1 MEPSIWDWI
10 YDLRI
15 SQMIA
20 EGTWQFPALEVI
32 HIYSMI
38 FLITAVALFDLSFM
52 GFSVG
57 GETISRAAKMAL
69 RWTWVCFG
77 INAVSGTLI
86 FMSRAPEYAGNW
98 AFQLKLALVFVGMA
112 AHTIILRKAARWE
125 TVPAMGFGSKLLMG
139 GISLLIWV
147 GVITA
152 SRWIAYAIPEFL

>member
-1 MEPSIWDWI
+1 MEPTIWDWI
-10 YDLRI
+10 YDLPI
-15 SQMIA
+15 SVMIA
-20 EGTWQFPALEVI
+20 EGAWQFPLLEVI

-52 GFSVG
+52 GFPVG
-57 GETISRAAKMAL
+57 GETISRVAKMAL

-77 INAVSGTLI
+77 INAISGTLL

-98 AFQLKLALVFVGMA
+98 AFQLKIALVFVGMIF
-112 AHTIILRKAARWE
+112 HTIVLRKAVRWE
-125 TVPAMGFGSKLLMG
+125 TAPAMGFGSKLLMG

>member
-1 MEPSIWDWI
+1 MEPTIWDWI
-10 YDLRI
+10 YDLPI
-15 SQMIA
+15 SVMIA
-20 EGTWQFPALEVI
+20 EGAWQFPLLEVI

-38 FLITAVALFDLSFM
+38 FLITAVALFDLGFM
-52 GFSVG
+52 GFPVWS
-57 GETISRAAKMAL
+57 ETISRVAKMAL

-77 INAVSGTLI
+77 VNAVSGTLL

-98 AFQLKLALVFVGMA
+98 AFQLKIALVFVGMIF
-112 AHTIILRKAARWE
+112 HTIVLRKAVRWE
-125 TVPAMGFGSKLLMG
+125 RVPAMGFGSKLLMG

>member
-1 MEPSIWDWI
+1 MDPNIFDQI

-20 EGTWQFPALEVI
+20 EGAWQFPALEVI

-38 FLITAVALFDLSFM
+38 FLITAVVLFDLSFM
-52 GFSVG
+52 GFPVG
-57 GETISRAAKMAL
+57 RDTISHVARMAL

-77 INAVSGTLI
+77 INAVSGTLL

-98 AFQLKLALVFVGMA
+98 AFQLKLALVFVGMI

-125 TVPAMGFGSKLLMG
+125 TPPAMAAGTKLLMG
-139 GISLLIWV
+139 GISLLIWI

>member
-10 YDLRI
+10 YDLRV

-20 EGTWQFPALEVI
+20 EGAWQFPALEVI

-38 FLITAVALFDLSFM
+38 FLITAVTLFDLSFM
-52 GFSVG
+52 GFPVG
-57 GETISRAAKMAL
+57 SDAISRVAKMAL

-77 INAVSGTLI
+77 INALSGTLL

-98 AFQLKLALVFVGMA
+98 AFQLKLALVFVGMI
-112 AHTIILRKAARWE
+112 AHTVILRKAVRWE
-125 TVPAMGFGSKLLMG
+125 TVPSMGFGSKLLVG

-147 GVITA
+147 GVIIA